1 MRSLLRKFSFVRLLL
16 LCILLE
22 VYHLL
27 RQELG
32 VNYIFQTGSVSYA
45 NEYGTTQQDLLQ
57 IGRASYTNEYGT
69 AQPDVVQKWQDQTS
83 NNKPHHIIVVP
94 YRNREDNLKQFIE
107 YMGPYLSHNFASDT
121 LSLFIV
127 EQAENEP
134 FNRGFL
140 FNVALNELRQSNPA
154 T

>member
-1 MRSLLRKFSFVRLLL
+1 MRASRKFSFVRLLF

-22 VYHLL
+22 VHHLL
-27 RQELG
+27 RQELS
-32 VNYIFQTGSVSYA
+32 VSQIFQTGRVSYA
-45 NEYGTTQQDLLQ
+45 NEYGTV
-57 IGRASYTNEYGT
+57 
-69 AQPDVVQKWQDQTS
+69 QPDLVQKGQDQTS
-83 NNKPHHIIVVP
+83 NNKPHHVIVVP
-94 YRNREDNLKQFIE
+94 YRNREANLKQFIE